1 MINET
6 TVSWLEIPYITLTFC
21 LRFLKPS
28 EVPEQ
33 KVSALRGGLGEML
46 LRKNCVADRNC
57 DECRFQD
64 SCIVWNAFYTPM
76 RFKPAYM
83 TGKESL
89 GYLIEGDNQETD
101 MDPRCSANI
110 WMRFGSLDR
119 PESEKIMPDLKS
131 QRFYQKMK
139 A

>member
-1 MINET
+1 MIKET

-57 DECRFQD
+57 DEWRFQD
-64 SCIVWNAFYTPM
+64 SCSGMGMHFIHQCVLN
-76 RFKPAYM
+76 RH
-83 TGKESL
+83 
-89 GYLIEGDNQETD
+89 I
-101 MDPRCSANI
+101 
-110 WMRFGSLDR
+110 
-119 PESEKIMPDLKS
+119 
-131 QRFYQKMK
+131 
-139 A
+139 

>member
-21 LRFLKPS
+21 LRFLKIS

-83 TGKESL
+83 TGKE
-89 GYLIEGDNQETD
+89 NQYTD
-101 MDPRCSANI
+101 T
-110 WMRFGSLDR
+110 
-119 PESEKIMPDLKS
+119 
-131 QRFYQKMK
+131 
-139 A
+139 